1 MRFTRLQYAAII
13 ALTVACSAASAR
25 GILIDNWQPTPPG
38 NFTNSTSATIDFTNT
53 ALFGGTLAGISAL
66 GFSPGTSTPG
76 FTIATIESNQI
87 EYAFGGSVGMPSE
100 QVIIIPFGA
109 SAGSVPS
116 FDLSFGYDSNG
127 SVTGTASG
135 GTGETASLSING
147 VTYTANN
154 PGSLSETN
162 GVFHIVGGV
171 IENLSDI
178 LTGWTSSASSGGG
191 GGGGGGGGTMNAP
204 EIDPA
209 SAASALTLL
218 LGGLTILASRQR
230 KPARNAP

>member
-1 MRFTRLQYAAII
+1 MRFTSLQYAGII

-38 NFTNSTSATIDFTNT
+38 NSTNSTSATVDFTDT

-66 GFSPGTSTPG
+66 GFSPGTLTPG

-116 FDLSFGYDSNG
+116 FDLSFGYDGDG

-135 GTGETASLSING
+135 GSGETASLKING
-147 VTYTANN
+147 VTYTANH
-154 PGSLSETN
+154 PADLSDTN

-178 LTGWTSSASSGGG
+178 LTGWTSSTD
-191 GGGGGGGGTMNAP
+191 GGGGGTVNAP
-204 EIDPA
+204 EIDPS
-209 SAASALTLL
+209 SAVSALTLL
-218 LGGLTILASRQR
+218 LGGLTILAGRHR
-230 KPARNAP
+230 KTIR

>member
-1 MRFTRLQYAAII
+1 MRLTRLQYAGII
-13 ALTVACSAASAR
+13 AATLACSAANAR
-25 GILIDNWQPTPPG
+25 GILIDNWTPTPAG
-38 NFTNSTSATIDFTNT
+38 NFTDSTSATVDFTNA

-66 GFSPGTSTPG
+66 SFSPGTLTPG

-100 QVIIIPFGA
+100 QVIIVPIGA

-116 FDLSFGYDSNG
+116 FDLSFGYDFDG
-127 SVTGTASG
+127 GVTGTPSG

-154 PGSLSETN
+154 PANLSETN
-162 GVFHIVGGV
+162 GVFHIVGGA
-171 IENLSDI
+171 IENMSAI
-178 LTGWTSSASSGGG
+178 LTGWTSSAA
-191 GGGGGGGGTMNAP
+191 GGGGGGGTVSAP

-209 SAASALTLL
+209 SAGSALTLL
-218 LGGLTILASRQR
+218 AGGLIVLASSTRR
-230 KPARNAP
+230 KVARKAS